1 MTGVKEVRVK
11 VTPNSK
17 REYVEEAPFDTL
29 RIGVAEP
36 TEGNRAN
43 DRVREMVA
51 EHFSV
56 PVKNVQII
64 KGARERSKIVRIYS
78 AWSPRE

>member
-1 MTGVKEVRVK
+1 MSGTVKEFKVR
-11 VTPNSK
+11 VTPNAS
-17 REYVEEAPFDTL
+17 REYIEEAPFNTL
-29 RIGVAEP
+29 RVGVSEP

-56 PVKNVQII
+56 PVKNVMII
-64 KGARERSKIVRIYS
+64 KGTQSPSKVVRVYI
-78 AWSPRE
+78 